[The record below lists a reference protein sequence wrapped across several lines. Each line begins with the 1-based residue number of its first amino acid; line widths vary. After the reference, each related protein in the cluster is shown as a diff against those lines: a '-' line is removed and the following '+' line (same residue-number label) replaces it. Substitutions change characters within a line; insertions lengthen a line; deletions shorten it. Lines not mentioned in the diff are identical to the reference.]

1 MNPAAST
8 LAFPSR
14 IGLGTWRMGETRS
27 AHQREVAAVT
37 HALSVGYRLIDT
49 AEMYG
54 DGGAERVVGEA
65 ISAFGIARRPELFL
79 VSKVLP
85 QNASRKGT
93 IRACEASIQRMGCE
107 YLDLYLLHWRGRYPF
122 AETIE
127 AFAELTE
134 RRLVR
139 HFGVS
144 NLDVED
150 LSEWLVTEKS
160 FDLPCKTQCNQ
171 VYYCLEER
179 GSEFELLP
187 WQRERGIWT
196 MAYSPLGSGVLADH
210 PLLRRIGQRQRA
222 TAAQIALAWCVRE
235 PGVVAIPKSAE
246 PRRIEENFRAVELR
260 LSEAELAE
268 LDAAF
273 PPPRAKRP
281 LATT

>member
-1 MNPAAST
+1 
-8 LAFPSR
+8 
-14 IGLGTWRMGETRS
+14 MGESRS
-27 AHQREVAAVT
+27 AHKRDVAAVA
-37 HALSVGYRLIDT
+37 HALGVGYRLIDT

-65 ISAFGIARRPELFL
+65 ISAFGTALRPELFL

-93 IRACEASIQRMGCE
+93 IRACEASIQRMGCD

-139 HFGVS
+139 HCGVS
-144 NLDVED
+144 D

-179 GSEFELLP
+179 GAEFELLP

-196 MAYSPLGSGVLADH
+196 MAYSPLGSGALADH
-210 PLLRRIGQRQRA
+210 PLLRRIGERRSA

-246 PRRIEENFRAVELR
+246 PRRIEENLRAGELR
-260 LSEAELAE
+260 LNATELAE
-268 LDAAF
+268 LEAAF